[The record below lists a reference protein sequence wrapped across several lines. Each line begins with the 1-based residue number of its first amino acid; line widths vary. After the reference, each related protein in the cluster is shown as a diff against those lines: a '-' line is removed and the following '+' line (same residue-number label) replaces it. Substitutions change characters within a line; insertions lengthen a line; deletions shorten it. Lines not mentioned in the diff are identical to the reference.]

1 MNNKQIGMVLLGIG
15 VIVLLLSL
23 LANFIGTGAAP
34 GFGYKQITGT
44 VVGAI
49 VAIVGYVVYSRK

>member
-1 MNNKQIGMVLLGIG
+1 MDNKQLGIVLLVIG

-23 LANFIGTGAAP
+23 LANSIGGAT

-44 VVGAI
+44 VVGVI
-49 VAIVGYVVYSRK
+49 LAIVGSVLFSRK